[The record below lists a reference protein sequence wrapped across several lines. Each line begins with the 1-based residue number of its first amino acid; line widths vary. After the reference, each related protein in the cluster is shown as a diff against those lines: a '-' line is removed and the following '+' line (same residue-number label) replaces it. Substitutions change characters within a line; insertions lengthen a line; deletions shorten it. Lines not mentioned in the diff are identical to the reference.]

1 MKILNNFFEKPGFLG
16 LLLAIY
22 LINPLD
28 LGFLLGYMIFALL
41 ITKGRFLKENID
53 FDAFLLT
60 IFSLIYGAFYALDPE
75 FGLQFILIYG
85 VFPPTFYLLG
95 KYLSNKVTTEENLFK
110 SLITVG
116 FLLSFSA
123 LISVLVSIM
132 ADGFGQIDRSL
143 PMIWGDQ
150 VVSATIMGSYFVLN
164 MCIPALL
171 IVRQIKISLIMR
183 IVMIVVFVLSLLCI
197 LRIGTRTQIVISLF
211 TLLAALIFI
220 IPKQSLKK
228 NVIMF
233 SIFIGGII
241 LLIQNVKFDLSSDWL
256 SAFADRMENNNGA
269 DIASGG
275 GRTSRWVKSMEYL
288 FKKPLGWDVEEFG
301 HSHNL
306 WLDVL
311 RASGVLPFLLL
322 IIFSIRS
329 VIKVKKISS
338 LNKKLLSFFNQ
349 IRIYTLALLL
359 LFMVEPIFEGMFATF
374 IVFCFLIGV
383 ITKFDSRY
391 KLTKKEEQKII
402 KENEVQV

>member
-338 LNKKLLSFFNQ
+338 LNKELLSFFNQ

>member
-1 MKILNNFFEKPGFLG
+1 
-16 LLLAIY
+16 
-22 LINPLD
+22 
-28 LGFLLGYMIFALL
+28 MIFALL

-338 LNKKLLSFFNQ
+338 LNKELLSFFNQ